1 MEVYNHYW
9 VKYAISNHKLLNM
22 WHIPHR
28 KLTPMRTSVITNGD
42 MITHYSLSM
51 MTKHATAAAKSPV
64 LLKENITHYF
74 INFTAHISRLHTEFE
89 DLLLF
94 LCISHFN
101 ISTLHSPP
109 PLCPVTDKIAVP
121 HQKGTRSRHK
131 YPLYY
136 LFTCMS
142 CLYCKQHFIRP
153 HAVQL

>member
-1 MEVYNHYW
+1 
-9 VKYAISNHKLLNM
+9 
-22 WHIPHR
+22 
-28 KLTPMRTSVITNGD
+28 
-42 MITHYSLSM
+42 M

-121 HQKGTRSRHK
+121 HQKGTRSRHNV
-131 YPLYY
+131 LLVY
-136 LFTCMS
+136 LHVMS
-142 CLYCKQHFIRP
+142 ILQTTLHQTSCSTTIALDCLALAYGSHRLSQNVGMELPFYAALNPRTAQIKIIVHTFYM
-153 HAVQL
+153 